1 MDEKL
6 LRLLEEK
13 QKDLDKK
20 TRMRWHEM
28 FVDSSN
34 FDKFTLKDVL
44 EDLDLGECDVFITIT
59 RASGRR
65 TRVLIEPYYHDS
77 E

>member
-6 LRLLEEK
+6 LRMLEEK

-20 TRMRWHEM
+20 TRMRQHEM
-28 FVDSSN
+28 FIDSSS
-34 FDKFTLKDVL
+34 FDNFTLKDLV
-44 EDLDLGECDVFITIT
+44 EDLDLGECDIFITLA
-59 RASGRR
+59 RVSGRR